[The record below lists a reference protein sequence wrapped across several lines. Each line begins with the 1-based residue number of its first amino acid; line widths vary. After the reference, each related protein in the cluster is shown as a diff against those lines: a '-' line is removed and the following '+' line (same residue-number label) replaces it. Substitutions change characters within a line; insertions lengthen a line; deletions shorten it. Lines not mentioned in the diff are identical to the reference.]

1 MAIVTIEGSGKDP
14 TDLPTSLD
22 IENNNQ
28 NKVIDV
34 LEGEAKYQ
42 GKPFLYSSQG
52 SVDGNPAGVVRKY
65 HDRSVTEFF
74 FGDNFDPFRK
84 EINSEW
90 APVSNKDGTL
100 SDFIYK
106 ISPDSLNSNT
116 FQLTGREW
124 GFSTQVSVTPI
135 DISDDEQDLFVRRE
149 RVVLTIPKSEFN
161 AVAGAVVGNTTF
173 ADWLSTKFDFTKE
186 FTDSVFQMTLP
197 VNKRVAAITNS
208 GIKPSIAE
216 VKGNYN
222 YEIPKY
228 ENEIVNV
235 TEQLLQNIYALFSAI
250 EYSDVSANPS
260 IDGYIDH
267 ATLKG
272 QVDVVLQNLLKKS
285 EDFDFATA
293 SYSLYIEAWT
303 RAIKILKSTPNGQE
317 TLDELSK
324 KFKYLVFPQSE
335 KELFNAFND
344 LIELFPMY
352 VELEMSTDNLSPLS
366 TALEEMKISLGL
378 LLFLVLGEM
387 GSVPKKE
394 NTIEVQETTYDT
406 NEGEEDDVFVSRQSI
421 FQGVRENWDIIAWF
435 RFLKTL
441 PDPTVL
447 LTETLDEIA
456 VLGDGDFEFKTAM
469 TPENALYRKLLLTV
483 FESKLR
489 TLVKDRFR
497 SFKDIIRGRKCASE
511 TIVYKVQKWSVDQN
525 NNPVEIIQ
533 SFWIPNVGD
542 QNIVKLFDTQVKYN
556 VPYIYKVNCYQL
568 VYGTKYKYDTVL
580 QFNDSI
586 TETETNYKYQFI
598 VETKPYVRLWEVP
611 YFNLGAEEDI
621 SKSLDVTKV
630 IDKPPVFPDAEF
642 VSYIG
647 KSKKVLLKLNTN
659 NGAYE
664 LEPRVINSAEVEA
677 WQEIAASQ
685 FKKLTF
691 DSNKNRFLNSDGT
704 PQTIMFE
711 SDDSPQVFEI
721 YRLQSKPE
729 SYASFSQA
737 LYKTLTPPI
746 MSFVDSINPNTKY
759 WYVFRIIDS
768 HGHYS
773 NPTDVYE
780 FKMIEND
787 GIIYPELTI
796 KTMEEIQAEQ
806 RTKEIS
812 RVGQKYIQ
820 IKPSMLQRMF
830 VQQYS
835 PDVQSATD
843 VEKPS
848 IGTQDRSVFD
858 NGKTYKIRIRSK
870 YTGRKIDI
878 NLNFNHVHENPKID
892 KKAGQ

>member
-1 MAIVTIEGSGKDP
+1 MDSKCWRSTCGP
-14 TDLPTSLD
+14 
-22 IENNNQ
+22 
-28 NKVIDV
+28 
-34 LEGEAKYQ
+34 Y
-42 GKPFLYSSQG
+42 KP
-52 SVDGNPAGVVRKY
+52 
-65 HDRSVTEFF
+65 
-74 FGDNFDPFRK
+74 
-84 EINSEW
+84 
-90 APVSNKDGTL
+90 
-100 SDFIYK
+100 
-106 ISPDSLNSNT
+106 
-116 FQLTGREW
+116 
-124 GFSTQVSVTPI
+124 
-135 DISDDEQDLFVRRE
+135 
-149 RVVLTIPKSEFN
+149 
-161 AVAGAVVGNTTF
+161 
-173 ADWLSTKFDFTKE
+173 
-186 FTDSVFQMTLP
+186 
-197 VNKRVAAITNS
+197 
-208 GIKPSIAE
+208 
-216 VKGNYN
+216 
-222 YEIPKY
+222 
-228 ENEIVNV
+228 
-235 TEQLLQNIYALFSAI
+235 
-250 EYSDVSANPS
+250 
-260 IDGYIDH
+260 
-267 ATLKG
+267 
-272 QVDVVLQNLLKKS
+272 
-285 EDFDFATA
+285 
-293 SYSLYIEAWT
+293 
-303 RAIKILKSTPNGQE
+303 
-317 TLDELSK
+317 
-324 KFKYLVFPQSE
+324 
-335 KELFNAFND
+335 
-344 LIELFPMY
+344 
-352 VELEMSTDNLSPLS
+352 
-366 TALEEMKISLGL
+366 
-378 LLFLVLGEM
+378 
-387 GSVPKKE
+387 
-394 NTIEVQETTYDT
+394 
-406 NEGEEDDVFVSRQSI
+406 
-421 FQGVRENWDIIAWF
+421 
-435 RFLKTL
+435 
-441 PDPTVL
+441 
-447 LTETLDEIA
+447 
-456 VLGDGDFEFKTAM
+456 
-469 TPENALYRKLLLTV
+469 
-483 FESKLR
+483 
-489 TLVKDRFR
+489 
-497 SFKDIIRGRKCASE
+497 
-511 TIVYKVQKWSVDQN
+511 
-525 NNPVEIIQ
+525 
-533 SFWIPNVGD
+533 
-542 QNIVKLFDTQVKYN
+542 DTQVKYN

-586 TETETNYKYQFI
+586 TETETNYKYQFT
-598 VETKPYVRLWEVP
+598 VETRPYVRLWEVP